1 MAHDFIEIAAVTDA
15 GSVRQFNED
24 SIATDSAI
32 GVAVLADGMG
42 GHRAGE
48 VASQMATQIVM
59 GSLQSQVAE
68 FRSDTAQHSPI
79 RAIEQ
84 SINRANR
91 AVYDAARGQPMY
103 QGMGTT
109 LALSLFYDNRVA
121 LGHVGDS
128 RVYRLRH
135 DVLRLLTR
143 DDSLLQD
150 QVELGFIAAAEVG
163 VSHNRSLVTQALGI
177 AETVSVHPREDE
189 ALPGDIYLLCSDGL
203 NDLVEEADIKLIVSS
218 LSPNLPLAA
227 NHLVQAAKDNGGYD
241 NVSVILVRVLKPSP
255 ASGHRRW
262 FTRLFRWFN

>member
-1 MAHDFIEIAAVTDA
+1 MAHDFIEIAALTDA

-24 SIATDSAI
+24 SIATDADA

-59 GSLQSQVAE
+59 ASLQSQVAE
-68 FRSDTAQHSPI
+68 FRSDTAVHSPI

-84 SINRANR
+84 SITRANR
-91 AVYDAARGQPMY
+91 AVYEAARGQPMY

-128 RVYRLRH
+128 RVYRLRR
-135 DVLRLLTR
+135 DILQLLTR

-150 QVELGFIAAAEVG
+150 QVELGFIAMAEAG
-163 VSHNRSLVTQALGI
+163 ESHNRSLVTQALGI
-177 AETVSVHPREDE
+177 AETVAAHQREEE

-218 LSPNLPLAA
+218 LSSNLPLAA
-227 NHLVQAAKDNGGYD
+227 THLVQAAKDNGGYD
-241 NVSVILVRVLKPSP
+241 NVSVILVRVLKPFP

-262 FTRLFRWFN
+262 FARLLGWFN